1 MSENNYWIIKQD
13 SINYYSNDQMNS
25 VKTFDEGKQLTTV
38 EELDAVSLGVFKEN
52 TDKANLLVVKDYVYA
67 IQNGNYI
74 CYTKLTEIIDSYS
87 LEVKPYKCSANFC
100 FYVIGL
106 IKTNK
111 DLLLLLYQNPGSSCP
126 NEAEAVSTITINNVN
141 SNLKCELMIQFS
153 DEKVLTCFYQDDNQ
167 KQIVARSF
175 NINIQDESNVKI
187 EEISSLVATKENL
200 GAKVI
205 RSILSQD
212 GKKSLVCYINEYNNC
227 ECLIYDIMSN
237 EWNEYSRYLDGCLS
251 GLSSLNIEYFEYSDG
266 NEEYVLY
273 CFKTETTF
281 ELVTLDSNF
290 MRKMDNKNGIY
301 DFSENTNS

>member
-25 VKTFDEGKQLTTV
+25 VKAFDDGKQLTTV

-87 LEVKPYKCSANFC
+87 SEVKPYKCSVNFC

-111 DLLLLLYQNPGSSCP
+111 DLLLLLYKNPGSTCP
-126 NEAEAVSTITINNVN
+126 NEAEAVSLITINNVS

-187 EEISSLVATKENL
+187 
-200 GAKVI
+200 
-205 RSILSQD
+205 
-212 GKKSLVCYINEYNNC
+212 
-227 ECLIYDIMSN
+227 
-237 EWNEYSRYLDGCLS
+237 
-251 GLSSLNIEYFEYSDG
+251 
-266 NEEYVLY
+266 
-273 CFKTETTF
+273 
-281 ELVTLDSNF
+281 
-290 MRKMDNKNGIY
+290 
-301 DFSENTNS
+301 